1 MKKILFCLIALL
13 SMSCTCNNCNN
24 DTHKPD
30 EPDVTPLSFASH
42 IDVLKIE
49 GHLYILY
56 KDGYGGS
63 ICHAEHCPCRTN
75 NLK

>member
-13 SMSCTCNNCNN
+13 TMSSCTCNN

-30 EPDVTPLSFASH
+30 APDVSPLSFASV
-42 IDVLKIE
+42 IEVVKIE
-49 GHLYILY
+49 GHLYIVY
-56 KDGYGGS
+56 VDGYGGG
-63 ICHAEHCPCRTN
+63 ICHAEHCPCRNN

>member
-13 SMSCTCNNCNN
+13 TMSCTCNNTCNN
-24 DTHKPD
+24 DTQEP
-30 EPDVTPLSFASH
+30 EPDVTPLSYASR
-42 IDVLKIE
+42 IEVLKIE

-56 KDGYGGS
+56 KDGYGGGL
-63 ICHAEHCPCRTN
+63 CHAEHCPCRNN